1 MSRASKILSKSPQ
14 DVPRRSKIVPGC
26 FKTAPGRP
34 KTPPGRLQG
43 RPGARKITPGR
54 PKTPLRASGE
64 PQKRPRTPPRRLQ
77 GRPGPQKIT
86 PGRPQDAST
95 GVRGAPK
102 SPQDAPKTPP
112 RASRKPKI
120 APKSFQDVSRRPKNR
135 PSPCR
140 KGRFG
145 VDVGPMLC
153 RCWLRLDAFSAC
165 FFCLYSF
172 LLECFK
178 SNAFEQIPQ
187 TSLAIG
193 GSYLSCRELPL
204 FSRIFPRRQ
213 PTCLD
218 LPRLA

>member
-14 DVPRRSKIVPGC
+14 DRPRRPKIVPGR

-54 PKTPLRASGE
+54 PKTPLWASGE
-64 PQKRPRTPPRRLQ
+64 LKKRPRTPPRRLQ

-145 VDVGPMLC
+145 VDVGPILC

-165 FFCLYSF
+165 FFACIPFYWNASNPMHLNKFPKHRLRLGVLICPVKNCL
-172 LLECFK
+172 CF
-178 SNAFEQIPQ
+178 P
-187 TSLAIG
+187 G
-193 GSYLSCRELPL
+193 
-204 FSRIFPRRQ
+204 FP
-213 PTCLD
+213 PSPAH